1 MGQRVD
7 SEAVPD
13 VKLKLRM
20 ISGLLNDKRTL
31 SWYLILQ
38 TDGNMRRDEEMKG
51 KPAQAHLAWKMILKM
66 RMHTNSHQSMQ
77 RGETKR
83 NPAHQTHLAW
93 KMMLK
98 MRMYTNSHQF
108 MQRGE
113 TKRNSAHQILHQN
126 M

>member
-31 SWYLILQ
+31 SWYLVLQ

-66 RMHTNSHQSMQ
+66 RTHTNLHQSMQ
-77 RGETKR
+77 RR
-83 NPAHQTHLAW
+83 
-93 KMMLK
+93 
-98 MRMYTNSHQF
+98 
-108 MQRGE
+108 E
-113 TKRNSAHQILHQN
+113 TKRNSAHQTYLAQKIMLKMRMHMNSHQSIQ
-126 M
+126 